1 MTARISVGHKLVLLI
16 TMLIVSMG
24 ILASSY
30 AAWLSYQ
37 HGRDAL
43 KAQGLAFAQLYQRTL
58 RDPLRL
64 GDEYQVYEL
73 IAAPFAQADSAFHPQ
88 SLEFM
93 VLLDD
98 AGKVLSSSHPLRI
111 PLASNY
117 IQQEIGLAALRNH
130 LSAALEGETPRLLE
144 TAAGDFYVLVS
155 LGDNGVKY
163 ANLVLYYHPRLWT
176 AGLATQIRQ
185 EAIAIALMSLF
196 MILLA
201 RWVALRLVAPL
212 TEMTSAM
219 REFALS
225 FGFRVNHITGI
236 KDEVLQLGAVF
247 ADLKAKLVEMMAA
260 SVQHAEAQRVS
271 LEHSQRNEEQLKRAL
286 EELQYQKF
294 ALDEHAIV
302 LITDVEGTITYVN
315 DRFCRISGCS
325 REESLGHNPRFL
337 NSGLHPKT
345 FFKDLHRTIA
355 HGEVWHGEIRNRA
368 KSGEFYWVD
377 NSIVPFKGFDGKP
390 YQYVSISTDITQ
402 RKNSES
408 DIEKLAFYDPL
419 TALPN
424 RRLLMD
430 RLQHSLTSNI
440 RNDKHGAILFLD
452 MDNFKTL
459 NDTKGHSVGD
469 LLLIEVAQRL
479 KKCVREEDTV
489 ARFGGDEFVLL
500 LNNLSSLHDEAS
512 THAKLVVE
520 KILQHLSQPY
530 VLQNYEH
537 SCSPSIGVALFC
549 DHSANADEL
558 LQHADSAMYQSKAG
572 GGNTVRFYDE
582 RTQATLLARAEM
594 EHELRHA
601 LDQQQLTLY
610 YQVQVNEDHQPIGAE
625 VLLRWIHPVLGMV
638 SPVQF
643 IPLAEETGLIVPIGD
658 WVLQQACAQLK
669 QWESDADKCALVLAV
684 NVSVRQFREP
694 DFVQQ
699 VRQLVAKSG
708 ICPSCLKLEITE
720 SMLARDVEAIIA
732 TMLELKAIGL
742 KFSMDD
748 FGTGYSSL
756 SGIKRLPLD
765 QLKIDQSF
773 VHDILHDDHDRAI
786 VRTVIAMAQSMDL
799 NIIAEGVE
807 TEAQR
812 SLLALKGCT
821 NYQGYL
827 FSKPLPL
834 NEFEALLRNPTW
846 LA

>member
-1 MTARISVGHKLVLLI
+1 MTSRISVGHKLVLLI
-16 TMLIVSMG
+16 TLLIVSMG

-30 AAWLSYQ
+30 AAWLSFQ
-37 HGRDAL
+37 HGRAAL
-43 KAQGLAFAQLYQRTL
+43 KEQGMGLAELYQRTL
-58 RDPLRL
+58 TDPIRL

-73 IAAPFAQADSAFHPQ
+73 ISAPFAQANSASHPQ

-98 AGKVLSSSHPLRI
+98 EGKVLSSSHPLLI

-117 IQQEIGLAALRNH
+117 IQQEVSLVVLRNN
-130 LSAALEGETPRLLE
+130 LSAVLEGEPPRLLE
-144 TAAGDFYVLVS
+144 TAAGDFYVLAP
-155 LGDNGVKY
+155 LGDSGVKY
-163 ANLVLYYHPRLWT
+163 ANLVLHYRPSGWT
-176 AGLATQIRQ
+176 SALAAQIRH
-185 EAIAIALMSLF
+185 ETIVIALVTLL

-201 RWVALRLVAPL
+201 HRILLRMVAPL

-225 FGFRVNHITGI
+225 CGFRVNHITGI
-236 KDEVLQLGAVF
+236 KDEILQLGAVF
-247 ADLKAKLVEMMAA
+247 ADLKAKLAEMMAA
-260 SVQHAEAQRVS
+260 SAQHAEAQRIN
-271 LEHSQRNEEQLKRAL
+271 LEHSQRNEEQLKHAL

-302 LITDVEGTITYVN
+302 MITDVEGTITYVN
-315 DRFCRISGCS
+315 DRFCRISGYS
-325 REESLGHNPRFL
+325 HEESLGHNPRFL
-337 NSGLHPKT
+337 NSGLHHKT
-345 FFKDLHRTIA
+345 FFKDLYRTIA
-355 HGEVWHGEIRNRA
+355 QGEVWHGEIRNRN
-368 KSGEFYWVD
+368 KSGEYYWVD

-402 RKNSES
+402 RKNSET

-440 RNDKHGAILFLD
+440 RHDKHGAILFID

-459 NDTKGHSVGD
+459 NDTKGHGVGD

-489 ARFGGDEFVLL
+489 ARLGGDEFVLL
-500 LNNLSSLHDEAS
+500 LDNLSSLQNEAGA
-512 THAKLVVE
+512 HAQLVAD
-520 KILQHLSQPY
+520 KILQRLNQPY
-530 VLQNYEH
+530 VLKDYEH
-537 SCSPSIGVALFC
+537 HCSPSIGVALFC

-558 LQHADSAMYQSKAG
+558 LQHADSAMYQSKAAG
-572 GGNTVRFYDE
+572 RNTVRFYDE
-582 RTQATLLARAEM
+582 RTQSVLMARAEL

-601 LDQQQLTLY
+601 LEKQQLALY
-610 YQVQVNEDHQPIGAE
+610 YQVQVNEDYQPIGAE
-625 VLLRWIHPVLGMV
+625 VLLRWMHPALGIV

-643 IPLAEETGLIVPIGD
+643 IPLAEENGLIVPIGY

-669 QWESDADKCALVLAV
+669 QWESDPDKRALVLAV

-699 VRQLVAKSG
+699 VQRLVTEGG
-708 ICPSCLKLEITE
+708 IHPARLKLEITE
-720 SMLARDVEAIIA
+720 SMLAHDVEAIIA
-732 TMLELKAIGL
+732 TMLELEAIGL

-756 SGIKRLPLD
+756 SSIKRLPLD

-773 VHDILHDDHDRAI
+773 VRDILHDNQDKAI
-786 VRTVIAMAQSMDL
+786 VRTIISMAQSMDL

-807 TEAQR
+807 TEVQR
-812 SLLALKGCT
+812 SLLVIKGCT
-821 NYQGYL
+821 NFQGYL

-834 NEFEALLRNPTW
+834 KEFEALLRNPTW

>member
-325 REESLGHNPRFL
+325 LEESLGHNPRFL
-337 NSGLHPKT
+337 NSGLHPKS
-345 FFKDLHRTIA
+345 FFKDLYRTIA

-368 KSGEFYWVD
+368 KSGEFFGW
-377 NSIVPFKGFDGKP
+377 IT
-390 YQYVSISTDITQ
+390 VSCRSRD
-402 RKNSES
+402 
-408 DIEKLAFYDPL
+408 
-419 TALPN
+419 
-424 RRLLMD
+424 LM
-430 RLQHSLTSNI
+430 
-440 RNDKHGAILFLD
+440 
-452 MDNFKTL
+452 
-459 NDTKGHSVGD
+459 
-469 LLLIEVAQRL
+469 
-479 KKCVREEDTV
+479 
-489 ARFGGDEFVLL
+489 
-500 LNNLSSLHDEAS
+500 AS
-512 THAKLVVE
+512 H
-520 KILQHLSQPY
+520 I
-530 VLQNYEH
+530 NM
-537 SCSPSIGVALFC
+537 C
-549 DHSANADEL
+549 
-558 LQHADSAMYQSKAG
+558 
-572 GGNTVRFYDE
+572 
-582 RTQATLLARAEM
+582 LLARTSRSAKTPRATSKNWHFM
-594 EHELRHA
+594 TRSPHC
-601 LDQQQLTLY
+601 LT
-610 YQVQVNEDHQPIGAE
+610 VV
-625 VLLRWIHPVLGMV
+625 
-638 SPVQF
+638 
-643 IPLAEETGLIVPIGD
+643 
-658 WVLQQACAQLK
+658 C
-669 QWESDADKCALVLAV
+669 
-684 NVSVRQFREP
+684 
-694 DFVQQ
+694 
-699 VRQLVAKSG
+699 
-708 ICPSCLKLEITE
+708 
-720 SMLARDVEAIIA
+720 
-732 TMLELKAIGL
+732 
-742 KFSMDD
+742 
-748 FGTGYSSL
+748 
-756 SGIKRLPLD
+756 
-765 QLKIDQSF
+765 
-773 VHDILHDDHDRAI
+773 
-786 VRTVIAMAQSMDL
+786 
-799 NIIAEGVE
+799 
-807 TEAQR
+807 
-812 SLLALKGCT
+812 
-821 NYQGYL
+821 
-827 FSKPLPL
+827 
-834 NEFEALLRNPTW
+834 
-846 LA
+846 

>member
-1 MTARISVGHKLVLLI
+1 MSVGQKLALLI
-16 TMLIVSMG
+16 TLLIVSMG

-43 KAQGLAFAQLYQRTL
+43 KTQGLALAQLYQRTL

-73 IAAPFAQADSAFHPQ
+73 IAAPFAQVDSAPHPQ

-93 VLLDD
+93 LLLDD

-117 IQQEIGLAALRNH
+117 IQQEIGLAALRSH
-130 LSAALEGETPRLLE
+130 LSAARVGEPPRLLE
-144 TAAGDFYVLVS
+144 MAAGEFYVLAP
-155 LGDNGVKY
+155 LGDSGVKY
-163 ANLVLYYHPRLWT
+163 ANLLLHYHPSLWT
-176 AGLATQIRQ
+176 DELATHIRQ
-185 EAIAIALMSLF
+185 TAIAIALVSLL

-201 RWVALRLVAPL
+201 LWLILRSVAPL
-212 TEMTSAM
+212 TEMTRTM

-225 FGFRVNHITGI
+225 CGFSVDHII
-236 KDEVLQLGAVF
+236 ERKDEIMQCGAVF
-247 ADLKAKLVEMMAA
+247 ADLKARLVEMMNA
-260 SVQHAEAQRVS
+260 SARDAELLRVS
-271 LEHSQRNEEQLKRAL
+271 LEDSRRNEEQLKRAL
-286 EELQYQKF
+286 DELQYQKF

-302 LITDVEGTITYVN
+302 LITDVQGTITYVN
-315 DRFCRISGCS
+315 DRFCSISGCT
-325 REESLGHNPRFL
+325 REEVLGHNPRFL

-345 FFKDLHRTIA
+345 YFKDLYRTIA

-377 NSIVPFKGFDGKP
+377 TSIVPFKGFDGKP
-390 YQYVSISTDITQ
+390 YQYVAISTDITQ
-402 RKNSES
+402 RKNADS

-430 RLQHSLTSNI
+430 RLQHSLTSNL
-440 RNDKHGAILFLD
+440 RNDKHGAILFIDL
-452 MDNFKTL
+452 DNFKTL
-459 NDTKGHSVGD
+459 NDTKGHGVGD

-489 ARFGGDEFVLL
+489 ARLGGDEFVLL
-500 LNNLSSLHDEAS
+500 LDNLSSMHDEAG
-512 THAKLVVE
+512 AQAQLVAD
-520 KILQHLSQPY
+520 KILQLLNQPY

-537 SCSPSIGVALFC
+537 HCSPSIGVALFC

-558 LQHADSAMYQSKAG
+558 LQHADSAMYQSKTAG
-572 GGNTVRFYDE
+572 RNTVRFYDE
-582 RTQATLLARAEM
+582 RTQAMLLARAEL

-601 LDQQQLTLY
+601 LDQQQLALY
-610 YQVQVNEDHQPIGAE
+610 YQVQVNEDYQPIGAE
-625 VLLRWIHPVLGMV
+625 VLLRWIHPALGMV

-643 IPLAEETGLIVPIGD
+643 IPLAEETGLIVPIGY
-658 WVLQQACAQLK
+658 WVLQQACAQIK
-669 QWESDADKCALVLAV
+669 QWENDADKRALVLAV

-699 VRQLVAKSG
+699 VQRLVTESG
-708 ICPSCLKLEITE
+708 IHPACLKLEITE
-720 SMLARDVEAIIA
+720 SMLAQDVEAIIA

-748 FGTGYSSL
+748 FGIGYSSL
-756 SGIKRLPLD
+756 SSIKRLPLD

-773 VHDILHDDHDRAI
+773 VRDILHYKQDKAI
-786 VRTVIAMAQSMDL
+786 VRTIIVMAQSMNL

-812 SLLALKGCT
+812 SLLASKGCT

-834 NEFEALLRNPTW
+834 NEFEVLLSNAWP
-846 LA
+846 